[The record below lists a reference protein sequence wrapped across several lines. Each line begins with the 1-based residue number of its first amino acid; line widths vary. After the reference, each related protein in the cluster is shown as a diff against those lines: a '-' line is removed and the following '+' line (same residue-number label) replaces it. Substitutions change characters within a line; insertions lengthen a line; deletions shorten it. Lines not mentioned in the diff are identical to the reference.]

1 MKKRWKRM
9 LFLFFEGEYNDI
21 PKELLQGVRARCVGF
36 LLGAVLFL
44 VAAIALPVFL
54 ASVCLAGLV
63 LFCVEALPYLL
74 AVMSRNYIV
83 LSDAKIL
90 TGTNTSIRTWGKRTR
105 EILFIDQK
113 TDQVYSMQVPRGAS
127 RYAEGT
133 RFSCVLTKDFTDGSG
148 ICHGGRF
155 LSFHPISREILG

>member
-1 MKKRWKRM
+1 MEKRWKRM
-9 LFLFFEGEYNDI
+9 LFRFFEGEYNDI
-21 PKELLQGVRARCVGF
+21 PKELLQGVRARSAGF
-36 LLGAVLFL
+36 LLGAVLFF

-74 AVMSRNYIV
+74 SVMSRNYIV

-113 TDQVYSMQVPRGAS
+113 TGQVYSMQVPRGAA

-155 LSFHPISREILG
+155 LSFCLVDRQ